1 MLHQGHLQRVLGRR
15 GSRRLGG
22 ARAILTPSLPYLV
35 PLAAA
40 VAASLAGFESTSVFA
55 AVAASAALCAVVRV
69 AVEHERIELRRESAD
84 GWLSTRCGR
93 QPDDEMLLA
102 RLDELC
108 DPRLRR
114 TLARSFRRVARDVH
128 NFGRPTTP
136 AQYNRRALRP
146 HAEQIRRLADRL
158 DDRARPVHPRGMAMA
173 YRLITMGGGP
183 LYNSGRAQELP
194 AHLNATLGALDEP
207 VRVSAG

>member
-1 MLHQGHLQRVLGRR
+1 MLHQGHVERVLGRR

-40 VAASLAGFESTSVFA
+40 IAASLVGFESASVFA
-55 AVAASAALCAVVRV
+55 AVAASAALCALVRIG
-69 AVEHERIELRRESAD
+69 VEHERIERRRERAD
-84 GWLSTRCGR
+84 GWLATRCGH

-102 RLDELC
+102 RLDELR

-114 TLARSFRRVARDVH
+114 TLARSLRRVAGDVSS
-128 NFGRPTTP
+128 FGRPTTP
-136 AQYNRRALRP
+136 AQHNRRTLRP
-146 HAEQIRRLADRL
+146 HVEQIHRLADRL
-158 DDRARPVHPRGMAMA
+158 DDRTRPANPRGMAMA
-173 YRLITMGGGP
+173 YRLITMGAGP
-183 LYNSGRAQELP
+183 LYNSSRAQELP

-207 VRVSAG
+207 VR

>member
-1 MLHQGHLQRVLGRR
+1 MLHQGHVERVLGRR

-40 VAASLAGFESTSVFA
+40 IAASLVGFESTSVFA
-55 AVAASAALCAVVRV
+55 AVAASAALCALVRIG
-69 AVEHERIELRRESAD
+69 VEHERIERRRERAD
-84 GWLSTRCGR
+84 GWLATRCGH

-102 RLDELC
+102 RLDELR

-114 TLARSFRRVARDVH
+114 TLARSLRRVAGDVSS
-128 NFGRPTTP
+128 FGRPTTP
-136 AQYNRRALRP
+136 AQHNRRTLRP
-146 HAEQIRRLADRL
+146 HVEQIHRLADRL
-158 DDRARPVHPRGMAMA
+158 DDRTRPANPRGMAMA
-173 YRLITMGGGP
+173 YRLITMGAGP
-183 LYNSGRAQELP
+183 LYNSSRAQELP

-207 VRVSAG
+207 VR

>member
-1 MLHQGHLQRVLGRR
+1 MLQQGHVQRVLGRR

-22 ARAILTPSLPYLV
+22 ARAILAPSLPYLV

-40 VAASLAGFESTSVFA
+40 VAASLAGLESTSVFA

-84 GWLSTRCGR
+84 GWLSTRCGE
-93 QPDDEMLLA
+93 QPGDEMLLA
-102 RLDELC
+102 RLDELA
-108 DPRLRR
+108 DPRLRKA
-114 TLARSFRRVARDVH
+114 LARSFRRVARDVH
-128 NFGRPTTP
+128 SFGRPTTP
-136 AQYNRRALRP
+136 AQYNRRTLRP
-146 HAEQIRRLADRL
+146 HAEQIRRLAERL
-158 DDRARPVHPRGMAMA
+158 DDRTRPAHARGMAMA

-183 LYNSGRAQELP
+183 LYNSRRAQELP

-207 VRVSAG
+207 VR

>member
-1 MLHQGHLQRVLGRR
+1 MLHQGHVERVLGRR

-40 VAASLAGFESTSVFA
+40 IAASQVGFESTSVFA
-55 AVAASAALCAVVRV
+55 AVAASAVLCALVRIG
-69 AVEHERIELRRESAD
+69 VEHERIERRRERAD
-84 GWLSTRCGR
+84 GWLATRCGH

-102 RLDELC
+102 RLDELR

-114 TLARSFRRVARDVH
+114 TLARSLRRVAGDVSS
-128 NFGRPTTP
+128 FGRPTTP
-136 AQYNRRALRP
+136 AQHNRRTLRP
-146 HAEQIRRLADRL
+146 HVEQIHRLADRL
-158 DDRARPVHPRGMAMA
+158 DDRTRPANPRGMAMA
-173 YRLITMGGGP
+173 YRLITMGAGP
-183 LYNSGRAQELP
+183 LYNSSRAQELP

-207 VRVSAG
+207 VR

>member
-22 ARAILTPSLPYLV
+22 ARAILAPSLPYLV

-40 VAASLAGFESTSVFA
+40 VAASLAGLESTSVFV
-55 AVAASAALCAVVRV
+55 AVGASAALCAVVRV

-84 GWLSTRCGR
+84 GWLSTRSGE
-93 QPDDEMLLA
+93 QPEDEMLLA
-102 RLDELC
+102 RMDELA
-108 DPRLRR
+108 DPRLRKA
-114 TLARSFRRVARDVH
+114 LARSFRRVARDVH
-128 NFGRPTTP
+128 SFGRPTTP
-136 AQYNRRALRP
+136 AQYNRRMLRP

-158 DDRARPVHPRGMAMA
+158 DDRTRTVHPRGMAMA

-183 LYNSGRAQELP
+183 LYNSRRAQELP
-194 AHLNATLGALDEP
+194 AHLNAALGALDEP
-207 VRVSAG
+207 VR

>member
-1 MLHQGHLQRVLGRR
+1 MLHQGHVERVLGRR

-22 ARAILTPSLPYLV
+22 ARAILAPSLPYLV

-40 VAASLAGFESTSVFA
+40 LAASLAGFESTSVLA
-55 AVAASAALCAVVRV
+55 AVAASAALCALVRV
-69 AVEHERIELRRESAD
+69 GVEHERIELRRERAD
-84 GWLSTRCGR
+84 GWLATRSGH

-102 RLDELC
+102 RLNELR

-114 TLARSFRRVARDVH
+114 TLARSLRRVAHDVSS
-128 NFGRPTTP
+128 FGRPVTP
-136 AQYNRRALRP
+136 AQHNRRTLRP
-146 HAEQIRRLADRL
+146 HVEQLHRLADRL
-158 DDRARPVHPRGMAMA
+158 EDRTRPANPRGMAMA
-173 YRLITMGGGP
+173 YRLITMGAGP

-207 VRVSAG
+207 VR

>member
-1 MLHQGHLQRVLGRR
+1 MLHQGHVERVLGRR

-22 ARAILTPSLPYLV
+22 ARAILAPSLPYLV

-40 VAASLAGFESTSVFA
+40 MAASLAGFESTSVLA
-55 AVAASAALCAVVRV
+55 AVAASAALCALVRV
-69 AVEHERIELRRESAD
+69 GVEHERIELRRERAD
-84 GWLSTRCGR
+84 GWLSTRCGH

-114 TLARSFRRVARDVH
+114 TLARSFRRIARDVSS
-128 NFGRPTTP
+128 FGRPTTP
-136 AQYNRRALRP
+136 AQHNRRVLRP

-158 DDRARPVHPRGMAMA
+158 DDRTRPANPRGMAMA
-173 YRLITMGGGP
+173 YRLITMGAGP
-183 LYNSGRAQELP
+183 LYNSHRARELP

-207 VRVSAG
+207 VR

>member
-1 MLHQGHLQRVLGRR
+1 MLQQGHVQRALGRR

-40 VAASLAGFESTSVFA
+40 VAASLVGFESTSVFA
-55 AVAASAALCAVVRV
+55 AVAASAALCALVRV
-69 AVEHERIELRRESAD
+69 AVEHERIELRRERAD
-84 GWLSTRCGR
+84 GWLSTRCGH

-108 DPRLRR
+108 DPRLRK
-114 TLARSFRRVARDVH
+114 TLARSFRRVAGDLH
-128 NFGRPTTP
+128 SFGRPATP
-136 AQYNRRALRP
+136 AQHNRRNLRP
-146 HAEQIRRLADRL
+146 HADKIHRLAERL
-158 DDRARPVHPRGMAMA
+158 DDGTRPAHPRGMAMA

-183 LYNSGRAQELP
+183 LYNAHRAQELP

-207 VRVSAG
+207 VR